1 MRPGAGRSRSVILPC
16 FCFKLTISPPP
27 AQNLIQQWQRA
38 LSPGK
43 QISGQFNSVNPRN
56 SNHPSARGKMR
67 LDILTWLNEPFS
79 SSFLTCVLPHL
90 PVCRFHFLSLQ
101 YYTQRAGYPPING
114 ARISPNAVSNLS
126 EFGRNRSL
134 ALTLIHVSSFMWLSE
149 KGNIFHWNL
158 KINFNQYCQ

>member
-16 FCFKLTISPPP
+16 FCFKLTISLPP

-56 SNHPSARGKMR
+56 SNHPSASGKMR

-101 YYTQRAGYPPING
+101 NYTQRAGYPPING
-114 ARISPNAVSNLS
+114 TRISPNAVICQNSEETEPCANIDPCKQFQVIVRKGEYLS
-126 EFGRNRSL
+126 
-134 ALTLIHVSSFMWLSE
+134 
-149 KGNIFHWNL
+149 L
-158 KINFNQYCQ
+158 KFKKNKF